1 MRTSIRKNGTGSL
14 ALSVFIEIALLRIF
28 AGSYS
33 DILAVQVTGYF
44 ALFIGIIALVHHFV
58 PSIISHS
65 TDHVHPYGYRKY
77 SSLVSLFIAIIFI
90 LASLYIL
97 SEVHSTVNGSNSLLP
112 DTSIY
117 ILLLMS
123 VILSVAILK
132 YCSLDEF
139 DQAGISHSFALKLDV
154 MFSVLIA
161 LTLFIQVSPT
171 VLMLE
176 TVLLVLVLMKYCVS
190 IVLMSCNVLCDAC
203 CLDESNVRRLVRSIE
218 GIENCYKVR
227 THGSPDDLFVDI
239 HVKVDSDIYVME
251 AQRIVESIE
260 RKLKRTFTGISDVLV
275 HIEPPERR

>member
-1 MRTSIRKNGTGSL
+1 LRTSTRKNGNGSL

-28 AGSYS
+28 AGTYS

-58 PSIISHS
+58 PSIISLS
-65 TDHVHPYGYRKY
+65 TDHFHPYGYKKY
-77 SSLVSLFIAIIFI
+77 SSLISLLIAIIFI

-97 SEVHSTVNGSNSLLP
+97 SEVHSTINGRNSLLP

-154 MFSVLIA
+154 MFSVLIG

-176 TVLLVLVLMKYCVS
+176 TVLLVLVLMKYCIS
-190 IVLMSCNVLCDAC
+190 IVIMSCNVLCDAC
-203 CLDESNVRRLVRSIE
+203 CLDESNVRCLVRSIE
-218 GIENCYKVR
+218 GIENCSKVR

-239 HVKVDSDIYVME
+239 HVKVDSDMYVME

-260 RKLKRTFTGISDVLV
+260 KELKRTFTGISDVLV